1 MKKSTKTILS
11 LVLLCLLPLATNA
24 QSNMKGDANAD
35 GVINATDVV
44 EIISYIHGKPSPTFN
59 KDNADLNKDGIV
71 DERDVE
77 ELAKLI
83 LTSLVYPE
91 RKKVLVR

>member
-1 MKKSTKTILS
+1 MKKSIKTILS
-11 LVLLCLLPLATNA
+11 LILLCLLPLATNA
-24 QSNMKGDANAD
+24 QSNMKGDA
-35 GVINATDVV
+35 
-44 EIISYIHGKPSPTFN
+44 
-59 KDNADLNKDGIV
+59 NADLNKDGIV

-91 RKKVLVR
+91 RKKVLVK

>member
-11 LVLLCLLPLATNA
+11 LILLCLLPLATNA

-71 DERDVE
+71 DERERV
-77 ELAKLI
+77 I
-83 LTSLVYPE
+83 LSFQTQTIRTGATRSIW
-91 RKKVLVR
+91 